1 MPAIAGSSHREV
13 TLIWSIFRTRPAI
26 AGALVLLLAALLLA
40 GCGGTTTQAGAS
52 GTRTPAAPTATRI
65 AATPTLP
72 PAPLSWE
79 DATLPPG
86 YIGGIVSYNLGP
98 LAVAPGDGNIA
109 YACALAT
116 PHNGVPATV
125 GTTIWLTQDRAQHWS
140 RLAPLP
146 VVPQFL
152 TSCWIVPDAVDP
164 SIVVAG
170 VSWAREGALGEPL
183 FMQSAQF
190 VSFVGGTQWQ
200 SLTGSQPFVVRWLAT
215 YHGTTMAEV
224 DTNVPAVG
232 YGAFWISYDHMRTWQ
247 ASSTAEPQYRSIF
260 INPTT
265 GELLGV
271 GGNAAGPIVV
281 PLETS
286 DDFGLHWTTIAT
298 PTGATPI
305 VSPPAGSQPWRMC
318 VIVQSTDNGSN
329 KVTDTGPNTGGTLM
343 CSLDG
348 GKTWSQR
355 PRLAITY
362 TDPNTGPGSQVASE
376 CAVGPDGTIY
386 ADMPAIMPTIPD
398 SAIPDTVYRLAPG
411 SDRWQSLGASPVDLF
426 SQESEYASAELPGA
440 GIFWYQNNLDPVE
453 EFQLFNS

>member
-1 MPAIAGSSHREV
+1 MPAIAGSSHGEV
-13 TLIWSIFRTRPAI
+13 TLTRNIFTTRPAI

-40 GCGGTTTQAGAS
+40 GCGGTTTEAGTS

-79 DATLPPG
+79 DATLPAG
-86 YIGGIVSYNLGP
+86 YIGGIVSYPLGP
-98 LAVAPGDGNIA
+98 LAVAPQDGNTA
-109 YACALAT
+109 YACARAT

-125 GTTIWLTQDRAQHWS
+125 GTAIWVTQDRAQHWTQ
-140 RLAPLP
+140 LAPLP
-146 VVPQFL
+146 VVSQLL

-170 VSWAREGALGEPL
+170 VSWARAGALGEPL
-183 FMQSAQF
+183 YMQSAQF
-190 VSFVGGTQWQ
+190 VSFDGGAAWQ
-200 SLTGSQPFVVRWLAT
+200 PLTGFQPFVVTWLAT

-224 DTNVPAVG
+224 DTDVPAVG
-232 YGAFWISYDHMRTWQ
+232 YGAFWISYDGMRTWQ
-247 ASSTAEPQYRSIF
+247 ASSSAAAQYASIS

-271 GGNAAGPIVV
+271 GGNDAGSNTV

-286 DDFGLHWTTIAT
+286 DDFGLHWTPIVT
-298 PTGATPI
+298 PTQATPI
-305 VSPPAGSQPWRMC
+305 VSPPEGSQPRRLC
-318 VIVQSTDNGSN
+318 VLAQAADNASN
-329 KVTDTGPNTGGTLM
+329 KATDTGSNTGGTLM
-343 CSLDG
+343 CSMDG

-355 PRLAITY
+355 PQLEITY
-362 TDPNTGPGSQVASE
+362 TDPNTGPGSQIASE
-376 CAVGPDGTIY
+376 CAVGPDGTVY

-411 SDRWQSLGASPVDLF
+411 SDHWQSLGTSPVDLF
-426 SQESEYASAELPGA
+426 SQELYATAELPGA
-440 GIFWYQNNLDPVE
+440 GIFWYQSNLDPVE